1 MYFKLILFNKN
12 VLPFSQK
19 NFKKSFPFAVT
30 HKCWSHGTSKSSTA
44 FLKKIKKKSFPFAV
58 THKCCSHGTSKS
70 STPFFYPLKKKKKKK
85 KTNNVIFSHCV
96 KSVHNASIPPLYFF
110 PFNLL
115 TFSQFQPVKFCYKL
129 NFLIIRTIEKEN

>member
-44 FLKKIKKKSFPFAV
+44 FLKKIKKKKFSFCCHAQMLFSWHFKVFNPVFLPF
-58 THKCCSHGTSKS
+58 
-70 STPFFYPLKKKKKKK
+70 KKKKKKK
-85 KTNNVIFSHCV
+85 KLIMS
-96 KSVHNASIPPLYFF
+96 Y
-110 PFNLL
+110 
-115 TFSQFQPVKFCYKL
+115 
-129 NFLIIRTIEKEN
+129 FLIALNPYVMPLSLHYIFFFLQSFDLFIVSTCEIFLQT

>member
-44 FLKKIKKKSFPFAV
+44 FLKKIKKKKFSF
-58 THKCCSHGTSKS
+58 CCHAQMLFSWHFKAFN
-70 STPFFYPLKKKKKKK
+70 PVFLPLKKKKKK